1 MVFVSSLTLSDP
13 VFVWPFPPPPF
24 PMWFI
29 ASPAKGVGLSI
40 IEAFGVLSL
49 LIDIRTHFSIKMSR
63 ALNHNNHHH
72 GDVQKVSAIA
82 FRDNYHLTQPSMIL
96 RKSSP
101 HGVEQ
106 RQTFH

>member
-49 LIDIRTHFSIKMSR
+49 LIDIRIHFGIKMSW
-63 ALNHNNHHH
+63 ALHSNV
-72 GDVQKVSAIA
+72 D
-82 FRDNYHLTQPSMIL
+82 F
-96 RKSSP
+96 
-101 HGVEQ
+101 
-106 RQTFH
+106 